1 MKTTANLN
9 SGLQERFVL
18 RCPCIHWTWLLQVN
32 FTFSGLPQGTL
43 PPGKPAFLT
52 SVCCWN
58 SRRDPQL
65 CVGFSD
71 AGKKYFSQ
79 LSSCLQGIIT
89 MRWTPSLLTAQPLSP
104 LFRAL
109 AQGCP
114 PTPWDPCLGTS
125 QQGFQAWNR
134 VPWVHTC
141 VTWAISPQGS
151 QHTGVSLSRH
161 HCSPLASWCQPPPLD
176 TVGGNFFKYSFN
188 VLIVM
193 LISLKTQ

>member
-1 MKTTANLN
+1 MYLTKLKEYERQMKTTANLN
-9 SGLQERFVL
+9 SGLQERFIL

-32 FTFSGLPQGTL
+32 VTFSGLPQGTL

-71 AGKKYFSQ
+71 AEKKYFSQ
-79 LSSCLQGIIT
+79 LSSCLQGVIT

-114 PTPWDPCLGTS
+114 LLPEIPAWGHHSRGFRPEIESPGSTPVSPGRFPRRGPGT
-125 QQGFQAWNR
+125 Q
-134 VPWVHTC
+134 
-141 VTWAISPQGS
+141 
-151 QHTGVSLSRH
+151 VSLSDHR
-161 HCSPLASWCQPPPLD
+161 CSPLAS
-176 TVGGNFFKYSFN
+176 
-188 VLIVM
+188 
-193 LISLKTQ
+193 